1 MLQLLVV
8 CKIQNEED
16 LKEVNVS
23 IGSEVLFLD
32 AVLLKVYESY
42 TINKIQIIRYLGQ
55 FEVNY
60 ESKAEAKFVPSLD
73 YISRL

>member
-1 MLQLLVV
+1 MCQLA
-8 CKIQNEED
+8 
-16 LKEVNVS
+16 
-23 IGSEVLFLD
+23 EVLFLD